1 MSCEMRYLSRLM
13 LIAAVLLPMVV
24 TSSERH
30 TDWYVFDIPGKLVAT
45 TGSAAERTVV
55 VLGWRSWENRWQALT
70 TCSGYGSE
78 PYGPFVTACVTDGK
92 GRFRLRVSVCGSGY
106 PSHDSLAVAL
116 VEPDT
121 TIVGSSFSY
130 NIVEPVVIEE
140 QYTREKRWGCDE
152 QWTFPDGYIYQ
163 YPALSYP
170 LP

>member
-1 MSCEMRYLSRLM
+1 MRSLSRLM
-13 LIAAVLLPMVV
+13 LIAAVLSPMIG
-24 TSSERH
+24 TSSEPK

-45 TGSAAERTVV
+45 TGPAAGRAVV
-55 VLGWRSWENRWQALT
+55 VLGWRSWENHWQALN
-70 TCSGYGSE
+70 TCDGYGAE
-78 PYGPFVTACVTDGK
+78 PYGPFVASGVTDEE

-106 PSHDSLAVAL
+106 PSHDSLAIAV

-121 TIVGSSFSY
+121 AIVGSSFSY
-130 NIVEPVVIEE
+130 DIVDPTVIEE

-170 LP
+170 IP